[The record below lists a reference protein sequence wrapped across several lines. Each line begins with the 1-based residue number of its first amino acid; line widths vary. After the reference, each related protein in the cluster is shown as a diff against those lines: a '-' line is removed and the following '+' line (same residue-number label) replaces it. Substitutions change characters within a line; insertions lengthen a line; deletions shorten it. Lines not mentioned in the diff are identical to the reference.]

1 MDCERNRILNLK
13 TYLTSLGIQLN
24 IGKTKA
30 RGNKG
35 FFLHKSDDFRIDIS
49 KCVNDANVLSV
60 LLHEFA
66 HYVHYSYDKTLSSL
80 DFIFSNFEDE
90 LKEELVSVT
99 VHSIPKEF
107 ASKLYTLKQN
117 LESEIRSLSI
127 DIKKDY
133 PSFKLSDNCN
143 TIEKQLP
150 LCFKYLLK
158 YDKVKF
164 FNKVYSVDEID
175 NSTEL
180 DKVHLS
186 YIKLKAKQRHLKR
199 VNSKINRL
207 NKYYNNP
214 SELFARFIE
223 LYYTKNDMALKLA
236 PKASSILRN
245 SNIPLLNNLTD
256 CLLQK

>member
-35 FFLHKSDDFRIDIS
+35 FFLHKSNNFRIDIS
-49 KCVNDANVLSV
+49 ECVNDANILSV

-90 LKEELVSVT
+90 LKEELVSIT

-107 ASKLYTLKQN
+107 ASELYTLKQN
-117 LESEIRSLSI
+117 LESEIKSLSI
-127 DIKKDY
+127 EIKKDY
-133 PSFKLSDNCN
+133 PNFKLSNKYN
-143 TIEKQLP
+143 AIESKLP

-164 FNKVYSVDEID
+164 FNKVYSIGEID

-180 DKVHLS
+180 NKVHLA
-186 YIKLKAKQRHLKR
+186 YIKLKTKQRHLKR

-207 NKYYNNP
+207 NKYYNNH

-223 LYYTKNDMALKLA
+223 LYYTQNDIAFKLA
-236 PKASSILRN
+236 PKASLILKN
-245 SNIPLLNNLTD
+245 SDIPLLNNLAD